1 MSIVGPATPW
11 LLLAASVLLLL
22 ATLHAGRRESGSSNA
37 QDDTRLT
44 DPLTGIAGHRAFQ
57 ERLAH
62 ECERAYRFVDSFAL
76 IFVDV
81 DHFQKVNNKFGH
93 GTGDRILQELT
104 THFRKS
110 VREIDL
116 CARFGGDQFA
126 LILPHTIPAGALEVG
141 ERLREETAAATFA
154 TPKGSDLRLT
164 LSAGIAFYPEDGG
177 TPPEL
182 VSTAQR
188 STTFAKSLGGNQV
201 QLFSELPPAD
211 KTDSGMTSLS
221 GASKGAIVQSLAAAV
236 DVRDRYTHSHSR
248 SVSDI
253 SVATARK
260 LGIDG
265 HEIGRIKVGAL
276 LHDVGK
282 IGIPDAI
289 LTKEGPLT
297 QEEWGIIQQHPTLEK
312 TIIEQTPELQGLVPL
327 VLHHQECFNGS
338 GYPDGAKGERIPL
351 GARIIAAADAYHAI
365 RSDRPYRDSR
375 GHSDAIR
382 EILRCSGTQFDPQ
395 GSGRWPASRISTKV
409 CATWLSPLSLQP
421 TANRTQDPPR
431 CPQQWAF
438 AVSKNAGAGTRTR
451 TGVTLRF
458 LRPLRLPFRHSG
470 PQTRSLVSYST
481 SPATRP
487 SRISRSET
495 SKSRDPG
502 TFIAVRSISPPAT
515 ITSSLP
521 SCMQGSPRRSRQVM
535 DASRPTWLW
544 ISSRVR
550 RAW

>member
-57 ERLAH
+57 KL
-62 ECERAYRFVDSFAL
+62 
-76 IFVDV
+76 
-81 DHFQKVNNKFGH
+81 NNKFGH

-236 DVRDRYTHSHSR
+236 D
-248 SVSDI
+248 
-253 SVATARK
+253 AR
-260 LGIDG
+260 LCTI
-265 HEIGRIKVGAL
+265 A
-276 LHDVGK
+276 
-282 IGIPDAI
+282 
-289 LTKEGPLT
+289 PL
-297 QEEWGIIQQHPTLEK
+297 E
-312 TIIEQTPELQGLVPL
+312 
-327 VLHHQECFNGS
+327 
-338 GYPDGAKGERIPL
+338 
-351 GARIIAAADAYHAI
+351 
-365 RSDRPYRDSR
+365 
-375 GHSDAIR
+375 
-382 EILRCSGTQFDPQ
+382 
-395 GSGRWPASRISTKV
+395 
-409 CATWLSPLSLQP
+409 
-421 TANRTQDPPR
+421 
-431 CPQQWAF
+431 
-438 AVSKNAGAGTRTR
+438 
-451 TGVTLRF
+451 
-458 LRPLRLPFRHSG
+458 
-470 PQTRSLVSYST
+470 
-481 SPATRP
+481 
-487 SRISRSET
+487 
-495 SKSRDPG
+495 
-502 TFIAVRSISPPAT
+502 
-515 ITSSLP
+515 
-521 SCMQGSPRRSRQVM
+521 
-535 DASRPTWLW
+535 
-544 ISSRVR
+544 
-550 RAW
+550 

>member
-1 MSIVGPATPW
+1 MSIAGPATPW

-62 ECERAYRFVDSFAL
+62 ECERAYRFGDSFAL

-297 QEEWGIIQQHPTLEK
+297 QEEWGIIQQHPTLGK

-338 GYPDGAKGERIPL
+338 GYPDGAKGEKIPL

-395 GSGRWPASRISTKV
+395 VVRALASVTDSDEGLRHMVISAEPAADS
-409 CATWLSPLSLQP
+409 QP
-421 TANRTQDPPR
+421 YTGPSALP
-431 CPQQWAF
+431 A
-438 AVSKNAGAGTRTR
+438 AVD
-451 TGVTLRF
+451 
-458 LRPLRLPFRHSG
+458 FRS
-470 PQTRSLVSYST
+470 
-481 SPATRP
+481 
-487 SRISRSET
+487 
-495 SKSRDPG
+495 
-502 TFIAVRSISPPAT
+502 
-515 ITSSLP
+515 
-521 SCMQGSPRRSRQVM
+521 
-535 DASRPTWLW
+535 
-544 ISSRVR
+544 
-550 RAW
+550 